1 MDKQEL
7 LEIIKNKRE
16 NAQNDYERYR
26 QKQNEYSQDMLV
38 IRGEIMAYLDM
49 ECLVRNME
57 G

>member
-38 IRGEIMAYLDM
+38 IRGEIMAYLDL